1 MGLKS
6 LFVLLFALDAVWAY
20 RISED
25 DSDDEALTLHFPA
38 DEVEGSSALEQSQ
51 NQSHAQNQS
60 EVPGHDPWSVA
71 RLQFSRGC
79 LLRRAY
85 EIDLLNQCDGSNG
98 TRCCVTVLREKFEVK
113 QQIRSRYS
121 GRAHRVR
128 AYFRSRTYNQLWSN
142 NTALKQE
149 LADDHGFIWK
159 DEKEECDSESANAST
174 VLSRVEVERDV
185 CELDESG
192 KECSEQPG
200 LYCPEGHSPAYRR
213 GFSNQRFAASYSV
226 SFLAAN
232 PIDTAIATAVV
243 LAFTPTMP
251 IATAIASGYAFKTF
265 TPVPFDFITAA
276 GLSAAYATEAR
287 TCKCFPDDCTY
298 DEEAD
303 QCRMNH
309 ELSTANPYSWLPY
322 PGTKCAKVRL
332 SKGTGFECNLE
343 ACSVEDFV
351 DRPGDGIEGK
361 VGHGPDGA
369 LLNCLAEKG
378 YDQTSSLG
386 VQDLLPDGSNNTAS
400 NRGLLYT
407 SLGLPVQGE

>member
-6 LFVLLFALDAVWAY
+6 FFVILLALDTAWAA
-20 RISED
+20 RITQD
-25 DSDDEALTLHFPA
+25 DADDEALTLHDLA
-38 DEVEGSSALEQSQ
+38 DEPEGSSALEQSQ
-51 NQSHAQNQS
+51 NQSQ
-60 EVPGHDPWSVA
+60 VPGHDPWSVA

-85 EIDLLNQCDGSNG
+85 EIDLLNQCDPTNG
-98 TRCCVTVLREKFEVK
+98 TRCCAAVLREKLEVK
-113 QQIRSRYS
+113 HQIRSRYS
-121 GRAHRVR
+121 GRGRRVR
-128 AYFRSRTYNQLWSN
+128 AYFRSSTYRTLWSN
-142 NTALKQE
+142 NTALKEE
-149 LADDHGFIWK
+149 LAEHNFTWK
-159 DEKEECDSESANAST
+159 DEKQECDAESANASV

-185 CELDESG
+185 CELDESS
-192 KECSEQPG
+192 KVCSERPG

-213 GFSNQRFAASYSV
+213 GFSNQRFAGSYSL
-226 SFLAAN
+226 SFLVAN

-276 GLSAAYATEAR
+276 GLSAAYATERR

-303 QCRMNH
+303 QCRVSQ

-322 PGTKCAKVRL
+322 PGTRCAKVPL
-332 SKGTGFECNLE
+332 SKGRGFTCNLE
-343 ACSVEDFV
+343 ACGAEDFF
-351 DRPGDGIEGK
+351 DRRGDGVEGHI
-361 VGHGPDGA
+361 GHSPTGA

-378 YDQTSSLG
+378 HDPTTSFG
-386 VQDLLPDGSNNTAS
+386 VQDLLPDGSNNTAA
-400 NRGLLYT
+400 NRALLYA
-407 SLGLPVQGE
+407 SIGFPAQ

>member
-6 LFVLLFALDAVWAY
+6 FFGILFVLDAVWAS
-20 RISED
+20 RISQD
-25 DSDDEALTLHFPA
+25 DADDEALTLPLPA
-38 DEVEGSSALEQSQ
+38 DAVEGSSALEQS
-51 NQSHAQNQS
+51 QNQS

-85 EIDLLNQCDGSNG
+85 EIDLLNQCDISNG
-98 TRCCVTVLREKFEVK
+98 TRCCVTVLREKLEVK
-113 QQIRSRYS
+113 QQIRSRYNT
-121 GRAHRVR
+121 RTHRVR
-128 AYFRSRTYNQLWSN
+128 AYFRSSTYSQLWSN
-142 NTALKQE
+142 NTALKDE
-149 LADDHGFIWK
+149 LTDLGFIWS
-159 DEKEECDSESANAST
+159 DEKKECDSESANASL

-192 KECSEQPG
+192 KVCSEKPEQ
-200 LYCPEGHSPAYRR
+200 YCPEGHSPAYRR

-265 TPVPFDFITAA
+265 TPVPFDFIMAA
-276 GLSAAYATEAR
+276 GISAAIATDAR

-303 QCRMNH
+303 HCLMSRD
-309 ELSTANPYSWLPY
+309 LSTGNPYAWLPY
-322 PGTKCAKVRL
+322 PGTKCAKVPL
-332 SKGTGFECNLE
+332 TGQSKGAGFTCNLE
-343 ACSVEDFV
+343 TCAVEDFV
-351 DRPGDGIEGK
+351 DRPGDGVEGK

-369 LLNCLAEKG
+369 LLNCLAERG

-386 VQDLLPDGSNNTAS
+386 VQDLLPDGSNNTAP
-400 NRGLLYT
+400 NRALLYT
-407 SLGLPVQGE
+407 SLGLPAQ